1 MVYERSWICIFYV
14 LISYFFIVA
23 NRGVGGV
30 PLPKSVINN
39 LTQFRIKQRKSTIDI
54 WWLYD
59 DGGLTMLLPYIIHS
73 RTNYAGC
80 KIRVFA
86 LANSNLELEQ
96 AA

>member
-1 MVYERSWICIFYV
+1 MV
-14 LISYFFIVA
+14 

-30 PLPKSVINN
+30 PLPKSTINN
-39 LTQFRIKQRKSTIDI
+39 LLQFRTKQRKSTIDI

-59 DGGLTMLLPYIIHS
+59 DGGLTMLLPYIIHN
-73 RTNYAGC
+73 RTNFAGC

-86 LANSNLELEQ
+86 LANKQQDLEVEQ